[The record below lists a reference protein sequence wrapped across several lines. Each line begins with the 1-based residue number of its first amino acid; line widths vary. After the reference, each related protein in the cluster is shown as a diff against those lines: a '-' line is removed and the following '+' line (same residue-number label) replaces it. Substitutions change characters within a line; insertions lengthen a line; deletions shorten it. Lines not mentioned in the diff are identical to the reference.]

1 MNTFD
6 CLVKD
11 QWGVWEEAEGKW
23 TFNPNKRLN
32 AKYPSD
38 TLIIFKAYGKPKAE
52 HKSAP
57 LYGSSKYHI
66 LVQVPD
72 KVHYPL
78 LNSAPGLKVFNL
90 FLEDSQTQLITW
102 LQDTVGRHVT
112 SWFMKNMEQFSIN
125 NSRDSYSI
133 ILWLWKHLQLCRSLS
148 FPFSELESTAVIL
161 KYHPNC
167 HRDTL
172 EILNTGN
179 LCKDHYVNPKTIEAA
194 TVAHR
199 SWTMAI
205 PYRAYLKEISIF
217 RRNFDTLPGNG
228 HLRHVFKILLLYNQH
243 RDHQAKLLPHLNLC
257 LPPLVH

>member
-6 CLVKD
+6 CLVRD
-11 QWGVWEEAEGKW
+11 RWGVWEESEGKW
-23 TFNPNKRLN
+23 TFNPNKKLN

-38 TLIIFKAYGKPKAE
+38 T
-52 HKSAP
+52 AP
-57 LYGSSKYHI
+57 LYGSSKYH
-66 LVQVPD
+66 VQVPD
-72 KVHYPL
+72 EVHHPL
-78 LNSAPGLKVFNL
+78 LNSAPGLKVLNL
-90 FLEDSQTQLITW
+90 FFKDSQTQLITW
-102 LQDTVGRHVT
+102 LQDTVGRHIT

-133 ILWLWKHLQLCRSLS
+133 ILWLWKHLQLCGSLS
-148 FPFSELESTAVIL
+148 FPFSDLKCTATIL

-172 EILNTGN
+172 EILDTGD
-179 LCKDHYVNPKTIEAA
+179 LYKDHHVNPKTIEAA
-194 TVAHR
+194 TIAHR
-199 SWTMAI
+199 TWAMAI
-205 PYRAYLKEISIF
+205 PYRAYLEEISIF

-257 LPPLVH
+257 LPPTSNNP